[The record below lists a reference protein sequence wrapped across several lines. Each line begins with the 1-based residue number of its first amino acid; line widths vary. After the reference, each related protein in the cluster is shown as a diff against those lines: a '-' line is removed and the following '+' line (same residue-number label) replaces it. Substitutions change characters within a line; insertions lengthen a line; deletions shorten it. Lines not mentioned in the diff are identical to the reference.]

1 MASFCTKCGA
11 ALSPDKQFCT
21 ACGAPVGSAA
31 VPRVPVPPPVYGQPA
46 GVPAQ
51 PAGSG
56 NTALKIILIVVGSV
70 VGLCVIGV
78 IIVTFGVWRMS
89 RAIHANRNGGVTV
102 STPTGTITT
111 GGTGAVSEA
120 DLGVAIY
127 PGATRQEGGMQIN
140 SGSGSM
146 VTVVYSTPDSL
157 NKVIDFYKSKLGES
171 SSVIQTGTGA
181 VITSASQNSAGENN
195 ESMVITLTSDPD
207 GQTKIAIMRTRR
219 K

>member
-1 MASFCTKCGA
+1 
-11 ALSPDKQFCT
+11 
-21 ACGAPVGSAA
+21 
-31 VPRVPVPPPVYGQPA
+31 
-46 GVPAQ
+46 
-51 PAGSG
+51 
-56 NTALKIILIVVGSV
+56 
-70 VGLCVIGV
+70 VIAV

-89 RAIHANRNGGVTV
+89 RAIHANRSGGVTM

-111 GGTGAVSEA
+111 GGAGAVSEA

-140 SGSGSM
+140 SGTGSM

-157 NKVIDFYKSKLGES
+157 PKVIDFYKSKLGET

-181 VITSASQNSAGENN
+181 IITSASQNSAGENN

>member
-21 ACGAPVGSAA
+21 ACGAPVGAA
-31 VPRVPVPPPVYGQPA
+31 VPGAPVAPPVYGQPA

-51 PAGSG
+51 PASSG

-70 VGLCVIGV
+70 VGLCVIAV

-89 RAIHANRNGGVTV
+89 RAIHANRSGGITL
-102 STPTGTITT
+102 STPTGTVTT
-111 GGTGAVSEA
+111 GGAGAVSEA

-140 SGSGSM
+140 SGTGSM
-146 VTVVYSTPDSL
+146 VTAVYSTPDSL
-157 NKVIDFYKSKLGES
+157 SKVIDFYKSKLGET

-181 VITSASQNSAGENN
+181 VITSASQNSAGEHN

>member
-1 MASFCTKCGA
+1 
-11 ALSPDKQFCT
+11 
-21 ACGAPVGSAA
+21 
-31 VPRVPVPPPVYGQPA
+31 VPVPPAVYGQPV

-70 VGLCVIGV
+70 VGLCVIAV

-89 RAIHANRNGGVTV
+89 RAIHANRSGGVTA

-111 GGTGAVSEA
+111 GAGAVSEA

-140 SGSGSM
+140 SGTGSM

-157 NKVIDFYKSKLGES
+157 SKVIDFYKSKLGET

-195 ESMVITLTSDPD
+195 ESMVITVTSDPD